1 MKDMKKIYTM
11 AAGFL
16 LCAGLVSCEMKKEL
30 FDNEE
35 IPTETGLVE
44 LGVEVDDKTNVVIT
58 KAEATEGGE
67 EQGTSVDPSD
77 FPVSF
82 TLKTNT
88 NYNKELIYSDIK
100 GKTVELPIGTYE
112 VVSHTPGEMGKQMST
127 PYYKGSN
134 ELTVTKEVTQQAKV
148 ICTMQNSRIQVVY
161 PENFQ
166 DEFTEWTITI
176 DDGTENTLTFVY
188 NSENQDLNPA
198 AIYWAI
204 AENCASISIS
214 IKATTKSGA
223 SVSETRSVTKPADAA
238 DKNWVGGDALTI
250 TMQPVEDNTGDVSG
264 IKINISTFFEKEN
277 GETVEAPLGD
287 EETETP
293 TDPDEGDEDGDTT
306 EGPSITSDYLESGI
320 SYQLSEDTET
330 MTGNPETAIVTVS
343 APAKFKELYVKI
355 FGGNKAFNDIILPTG
370 FQDGK
375 GVNIMDIPSDNEQL
389 TIIASFLKPLPT
401 ETDTKYTLDI
411 ANFFSM
417 MNLLGVTVGDKDD
430 DTGRDYHEFA
440 ITVIDQNDQSASAS
454 LKVTINPAT
463 K

>member
-58 KAEATEGGE
+58 KAEATEGDE
-67 EQGTSVDPSD
+67 ELGTTVDPSD

-148 ICTMQNSRIQVVY
+148 TCTMQNSRIAVVY
-161 PENFQ
+161 PQEFQ
-166 DEFTEWTITI
+166 DEFSEWTITI
-176 DDGTENTLTFVY
+176 DDGTGNVLKFIYDKDHT
-188 NSENQDLNPA
+188 NLNPD

-204 AENCASISIS
+204 AENCSSISIS

-250 TMQPVEDNTGDVSG
+250 TMKPVEANTGHVSG
-264 IKINISTFFEKEN
+264 ITIDIDAFFKTEK

-306 EGPSITSDYLESGI
+306 DAPTITIDQES
-320 SYQLSEDTET
+320 YTLPTDKEK
-330 MTGNPETAIVTVS
+330 TADVIIK
-343 APAKFKELYVKI
+343 APAGLKSVKVKI
-355 FGGNKAFNDIILPTG
+355 TPDSEEFKNALSGTATVFHIDFLNGAEL
-370 FQDGK
+370 
-375 GVNIMDIPSDNEQL
+375 VDNEDL
-389 TIIASFLKPLPT
+389 ENIIG
-401 ETDTKYTLDI
+401 DI
-411 ANFFSM
+411 APGVKAPSSGETEYTFPVGSFFETLINS
-417 MNLLGVTVGDKDD
+417 GVTTAEG
-430 DTGRDYHEFA
+430 HAFE
-440 ITVIDQNDQSASAS
+440 ITVIDNNQKTITE
-454 LKVTINPAT
+454 KVNVIVT
-463 K
+463 KE

>member
-1 MKDMKKIYTM
+1 M

-58 KAEATEGGE
+58 KAEATEDGVD
-67 EQGTSVDPSD
+67 QGTPVDPSD

-134 ELTVTKEVTQQAKV
+134 ELTVTKKATQQAKV
-148 ICTMQNSRIQVVY
+148 TCTMQNSRIAVVY
-161 PENFQ
+161 PKKFQ
-166 DEFTEWTITI
+166 DEFSEWTITV
-176 DDGTENTLTFVY
+176 DDGTGNVLKFIYDKEHTN
-188 NSENQDLNPA
+188 LNPD

-204 AENCASISIS
+204 AENCSSISIS

-223 SVSETRSVTKPADAA
+223 SVSETRSVTKPSDAA

-250 TMQPVEDNTGDVSG
+250 TMQPVEANTGHVSG
-264 IKINISTFFEKEN
+264 ITINIDAFFKTEK

-306 EGPSITSDYLESGI
+306 DAPTITIDQES
-320 SYQLSEDTET
+320 YTLPTDKEK
-330 MTGNPETAIVTVS
+330 TADVIIK
-343 APAKFKELYVKI
+343 APAGLKSVKVKI
-355 FGGNKAFNDIILPTG
+355 TPDSEEFKNALSGTATVFHIDFLNGAEL
-370 FQDGK
+370 
-375 GVNIMDIPSDNEQL
+375 VDNEDL
-389 TIIASFLKPLPT
+389 ENIIG
-401 ETDTKYTLDI
+401 DI
-411 ANFFSM
+411 APGVKAPSSGETEYTFPVGSFFETLINS
-417 MNLLGVTVGDKDD
+417 GVTTAEG
-430 DTGRDYHEFA
+430 HAFE
-440 ITVIDQNDQSASAS
+440 ITVIDNNQKTITE
-454 LKVTINPAT
+454 KVNVIVT
-463 K
+463 KE

>member
-58 KAEATEGGE
+58 KAEATEGDE
-67 EQGTSVDPSD
+67 ELGTTVETDD

-134 ELTVTKEVTQQAKV
+134 ELTVTKEATQQAKV
-148 ICTMQNSRIQVVY
+148 TCTMQNSRIAVVY
-161 PENFQ
+161 PQEFQ
-166 DEFTEWTITI
+166 DEFSEWTITI
-176 DDGTENTLTFVY
+176 DDGTGNVLKFIYDKEHTN
-188 NSENQDLNPA
+188 LNPD

-204 AENCASISIS
+204 AENCSSISIS

-250 TMQPVEDNTGDVSG
+250 TMKPVEANTGHVSG
-264 IKINISTFFEKEN
+264 ITIDIDAFFKTEK

-293 TDPDEGDEDGDTT
+293 TDPDEGDEDGNTT

-320 SYQLSEDTET
+320 SYTIKLNPDWDGNGLATKYNVVNAPEKAEVTISAPKGFESIHVKINAQGGFAIAAGAIGLTK
-330 MTGNPETAIVTVS
+330 GINILNPE
-343 APAKFKELYVKI
+343 ELDESLMPLL
-355 FGGNKAFNDIILPTG
+355 NLP
-370 FQDGK
+370 
-375 GVNIMDIPSDNEQL
+375 
-389 TIIASFLKPLPT
+389 IADDATSYK
-401 ETDTKYTLDI
+401 LDI

-417 MNLLGVTVGDKDD
+417 MAMYGP
-430 DTGRDYHEFA
+430 TGASSYDFE
-440 ITVIDQNDQSASAS
+440 ITVTDKEETSVGPETLS
-454 LKVTINPAT
+454 VTISEVSE
-463 K
+463 